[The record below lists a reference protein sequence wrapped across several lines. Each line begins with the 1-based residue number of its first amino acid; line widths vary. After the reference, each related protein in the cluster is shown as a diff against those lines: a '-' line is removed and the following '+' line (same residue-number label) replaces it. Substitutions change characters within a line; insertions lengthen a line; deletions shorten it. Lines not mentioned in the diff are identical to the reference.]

1 MITER
6 TQDVQYNLP
15 VQIKWWLN
23 GEGWLHRNGHFNFNH
38 YCNVVHAKYEKIRN
52 KTLLPTTTELPQ
64 KGKNIRCRSVFPTP
78 R

>member
-1 MITER
+1 MITEK
-6 TQDVQYNLP
+6 TQDVKYNLP

-38 YCNVVHAKYEKIRN
+38 YCNVVNAKYEKIRN
-52 KTLLPTTTELPQ
+52 KTLLSGTTERPQ
-64 KGKNIRCRSVFPTP
+64 KNNNIRCRSVFPTP

>member
-1 MITER
+1 MTTAR

-15 VQIKWWLN
+15 VQIKWWLT
-23 GEGWLHRNGHFNFNH
+23 GEGWLHKNGHFNFNH
-38 YCNVVHAKYEKIRN
+38 YCNVVNAKYEKIRN
-52 KTLLPTTTELPQ
+52 KTLLSATTERPQ

>member
-1 MITER
+1 MITEK
-6 TQDVQYNLP
+6 TQDVKYNLP

-38 YCNVVHAKYEKIRN
+38 YCNVVNAKYEKIRN
-52 KTLLPTTTELPQ
+52 KTLLSGTTERPQ
-64 KGKNIRCRSVFPTP
+64 KSNNIRCRSVFPTP